1 MGLRGKL
8 RRLEKQAEGFC
19 RTLTLPDGQQIRY
32 TDEEVMAALS
42 AAIHQ
47 QEHYLLPYIRQL
59 GPSKGVPSMIGLV
72 GALVESHDRNQQV
85 KG

>member
-1 MGLRGKL
+1 MRK
-8 RRLEKQAEGFC
+8 
-19 RTLTLPDGQQIRY
+19 ISY

-47 QEHYLLPYIRQL
+47 QEHHLLPYIRQL
-59 GPSKGVPSMIGLV
+59 GTTKEVPSMIGLV
-72 GALVESHDRNQQV
+72 RALVESHDRNQA